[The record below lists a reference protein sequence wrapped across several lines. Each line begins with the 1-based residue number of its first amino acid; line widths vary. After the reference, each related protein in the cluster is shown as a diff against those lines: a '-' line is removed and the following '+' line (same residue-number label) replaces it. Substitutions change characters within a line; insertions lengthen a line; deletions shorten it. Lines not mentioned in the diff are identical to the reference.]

1 MVDKE
6 LKEDYYIR
14 IGIKFKGL
22 LEQLETNWENQ
33 YGFKLS
39 ILDMCELLTKK
50 IEKAGGIKI

>member
-22 LEQLETNWENQ
+22 LEQLETDWENQ